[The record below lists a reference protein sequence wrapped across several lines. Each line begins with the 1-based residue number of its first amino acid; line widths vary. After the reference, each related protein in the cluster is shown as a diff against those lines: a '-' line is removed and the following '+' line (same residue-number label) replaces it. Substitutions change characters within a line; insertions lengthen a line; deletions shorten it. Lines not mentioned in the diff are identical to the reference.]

1 MAKEKFPNE
10 EVEKMKVAARM
21 EDTLPE
27 ADQCAACAE
36 ERKKHNDSTYLC
48 EEHLKRIYGL

>member
-1 MAKEKFPNE
+1 
-10 EVEKMKVAARM
+10 MKVAARM

-36 ERKKHNDSTYLC
+36 ARKKHNDSTYLC